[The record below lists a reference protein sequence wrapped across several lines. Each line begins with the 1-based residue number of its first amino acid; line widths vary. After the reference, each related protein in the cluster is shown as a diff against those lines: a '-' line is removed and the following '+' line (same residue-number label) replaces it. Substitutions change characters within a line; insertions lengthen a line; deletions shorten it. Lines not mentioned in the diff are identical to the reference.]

1 MGPGGVTS
9 PNSFGKA
16 AQPFRPS
23 PTRTNIS
30 DYLSPPQQSRA
41 LAQINNQSIN
51 NRTHKLT
58 YTHTQLFTSS
68 LLFGLEGGRGGG
80 IGALLF
86 LSRHHAKCSLLLAPP
101 SLSSLYPYPFTA
113 TPRRSPSSNYKVTT
127 KGSPKSYVT
136 KGNDPNPTGFISPVT
151 YNRKVSN

>member
-1 MGPGGVTS
+1 MSQMGPGGVTS

-58 YTHTQLFTSS
+58 YTHTTFHLFSP
-68 LLFGLEGGRGGG
+68 LRIRRGERGGG
-80 IGALLF
+80 VIGA
-86 LSRHHAKCSLLLAPP
+86 SLLVSTSCKMFIVTCTP
-101 SLSSLYPYPFTA
+101 LYPYPFTA